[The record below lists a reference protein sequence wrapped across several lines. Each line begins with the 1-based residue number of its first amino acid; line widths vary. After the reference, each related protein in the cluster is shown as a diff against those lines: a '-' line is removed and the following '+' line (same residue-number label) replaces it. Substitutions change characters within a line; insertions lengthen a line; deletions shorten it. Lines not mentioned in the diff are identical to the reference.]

1 MAEGLQAHGQVQ
13 ETSPRVY
20 EGMAK
25 NSPIDR
31 ETEENA
37 TRTQQTL
44 QRAQEGKG
52 GRIDMEKIFP
62 TILIALDFLAS
73 IPYAVKCDLKMTV
86 YWIAAGVLTFS
97 VTWM

>member
-20 EGMAK
+20 EG
-25 NSPIDR
+25 I
-31 ETEENA
+31 
-37 TRTQQTL
+37 
-44 QRAQEGKG
+44 
-52 GRIDMEKIFP
+52 EKIFP
-62 TILIALDFLAS
+62 TILIALDFLAA

>member
-1 MAEGLQAHGQVQ
+1 
-13 ETSPRVY
+13 
-20 EGMAK
+20 MAK
-25 NSPIDR
+25 DSPADGAP
-31 ETEENA
+31 N
-37 TRTQQTL
+37 RTITIAKQTL
-44 QRAQEGKG
+44 QQAKEGKG

-62 TILIALDFLAS
+62 TILIALDFFAA